1 MCTAGCHLEDARAN
15 GAEATAQGQGAS
27 GLKTQI
33 TADFLLDFSDRLRE
47 IAAPRA
53 VMMAAAELLG
63 RHLGAMRVGYSE
75 MEEDGV
81 HLQVEEHWRAEG
93 VTSLAG
99 RHNLEGYG
107 SDLAAAYRS
116 GQRVAIEDIETDART
131 AGKAAA
137 EAHHSHGVRG
147 QLTVPLMKAGQ
158 LIALLFV
165 HSAEPRRWREEDIA
179 LVEEV
184 AERTWAAF
192 ERARAE
198 EALRISEAKFRTAL
212 EIGTV
217 GAIYFDMDG
226 LLTDA
231 NDAFLR
237 MGSYSRE
244 DLDSGRLTWQRL
256 TPDEWMQDSERAF
269 AELKEKGHTTPYEKE
284 YIRKDG
290 SRWWAL
296 FAAKLLPD
304 GTGFEFVL
312 DITDRKRTEERLRDT
327 TRQLNSLLE
336 NASVA
341 IFVMDERQHCTYMNP
356 AAETLTG
363 YTLAETQ
370 GRPLHDFVHHSYPD
384 GRPFPI
390 EECAIDRAFPEN
402 NKEQGEEVF
411 VHKDGSFY
419 PVAFTASPIRDENAK
434 TIGTIIEVRD
444 ISSEKAAKG
453 RQALLIGELHHR
465 VKNTLATVQAVMDFT
480 LRTSETMETFR
491 QGMTGRLSS
500 LARSHTILTENEW
513 DGADLREIV
522 CAELDPYDDGE
533 RLTLDGA
540 TFHIPVN
547 FAVPFAMAV
556 HELTTNAVKYGALSV
571 PDGRL
576 TVSWT
581 TERTEGGTRLHLEW
595 IESNGPLVTPPTR
608 RGFGSTLLAR
618 VLAGQFGG
626 IVDVKF
632 PPEGARVRIQAEISQ
647 VLSGQLHA
655 DADGVTG

>member
-1 MCTAGCHLEDARAN
+1 MKALVAPH
-15 GAEATAQGQGAS
+15 
-27 GLKTQI
+27 
-33 TADFLLDFSDRLRE
+33 FLLDFSDRVRE

-53 VMMAAAELLG
+53 VMTAAAELLG

-81 HLQVEEHWRAEG
+81 HLRIEEDWRAEG
-93 VTSLAG
+93 VDSVAG
-99 RHNLEGYG
+99 RHDLESYG
-107 SDLAAAYRS
+107 PEIAAAYWS
-116 GQRVAIEDIETDART
+116 GQLVAIDDFDADART
-131 AGKAAA
+131 AGKPAA
-137 EAHHSHGVRG
+137 EAHRAIGVRG
-147 QLTVPLMKAGQ
+147 QLAVPLVKAGQ

-165 HSAEPRRWREEDIA
+165 HSAEPRRWSEQDIA
-179 LVEEV
+179 LVREV
-184 AERTWAAF
+184 AERTWAAV

-198 EALRISEAKFRTAL
+198 EALRISESKFRTAL

-237 MGSYSRE
+237 MGGYSRE
-244 DLDSGRLTWQRL
+244 DLESGRLTWQRL
-256 TPDEWMQDSERAF
+256 TPAEWMQDSERAF
-269 AELKEKGHTTPYEKE
+269 AELKEKGHTTPYGKE

-312 DITDRKRTEERLRDT
+312 DITDRKRTEEHLRDT
-327 TRQLNSLLE
+327 TRQLNAVLE

-341 IFVMDERQHCTYMNP
+341 IFVMNERQHCIYMNP
-356 AAETLTG
+356 AAEALTG

-370 GRPLHDFVHHSYPD
+370 GRPLHDVVHHSYPD

-419 PVAFTASPIRDENAK
+419 PIAFTASPIRDEDAK
-434 TIGTIIEVRD
+434 TVGTIIEVRD
-444 ISSEKAAKG
+444 ISGEKAAKE

-465 VKNTLATVQAVMDFT
+465 VKNTLTTVQSVMSFT
-480 LRTSETMETFR
+480 LRTSDSMEAFH

-500 LARSHTILTENEW
+500 LARSHTLLTDNEW
-513 DGADLREIV
+513 EGADLQKIV
-522 CAELDPYDDGE
+522 RAELEPYDDGK

-540 TFHIPVN
+540 TFHLPVN

-571 PDGRL
+571 PNGRL
-576 TVSWT
+576 TVGWT
-581 TERTEGGTRLHLEW
+581 TEWTEGGTRLHLEW
-595 IESNGPLVTPPTR
+595 TERNGPPVKPPTR
-608 RGFGSTLLAR
+608 RGFGSTLLER
-618 VLAGQFGG
+618 VLAGQLGG
-626 IVDVKF
+626 TVDVNY
-632 PPEGARVRIQAEISQ
+632 PPEGARVRIQVVISQ
-647 VLSGQLHA
+647 A
-655 DADGVTG
+655 